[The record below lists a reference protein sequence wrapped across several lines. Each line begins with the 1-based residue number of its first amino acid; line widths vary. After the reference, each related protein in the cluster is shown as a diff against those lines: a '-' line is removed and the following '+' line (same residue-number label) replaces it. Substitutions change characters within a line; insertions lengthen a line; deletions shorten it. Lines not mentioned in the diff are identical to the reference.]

1 MPDLQ
6 GVGRLIHLL
15 KFTQLVDEQQPDSH
29 G

>member
-15 KFTQLVDEQQPDSH
+15 KFTQLVDEQQPDSRV
-29 G
+29 